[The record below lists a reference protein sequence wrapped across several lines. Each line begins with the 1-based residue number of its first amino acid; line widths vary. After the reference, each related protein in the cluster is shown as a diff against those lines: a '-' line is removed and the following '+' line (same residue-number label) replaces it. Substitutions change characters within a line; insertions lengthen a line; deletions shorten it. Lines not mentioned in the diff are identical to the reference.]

1 MNDLPPYIHLLND
14 DRLFLKQNHETYA
27 QWRRH
32 LHQHPETAFEEV
44 QTAQFVADRLRSF
57 GLEVHE
63 GLAQTGVVAVWRNPR
78 NSSLEQSDHILP
90 RIGLRADLDALPMD
104 EFNTFAHRSIYDGKM
119 HACGHDGHT
128 IMLLAAAH
136 RLSQSPPQNVGEI
149 IFIFQPAEENEAGG
163 RVMVEEGLFDQFP
176 VDAVFGLH
184 NLPGLTLGHFAA
196 RVGPQMASA
205 DFFKLTLKGKGGH
218 AAWPHQCSD
227 VLVSASQLVLSW
239 QTIVSRKID
248 PLSPAVV
255 SVTQIHGGQ
264 STNVLPA
271 QVEVTGTVRAFDEA
285 TRQQIENQM
294 KAEIDAVCL
303 SGDFEADWQY
313 EHRYTATVNAP
324 LPTEF
329 SLKVAQQCFGAS
341 KVDGTPQPLMGAEDF
356 GWMLR
361 ARPGCYAL
369 LGAGDRPMLHHPHY
383 DFPDELL
390 AHGALYWIQ
399 LARTFLRNP
408 LKINDFSLDL
418 SET

>member
-1 MNDLPPYIHLLND
+1 MNRQDPNRVFIEND
-14 DRLFLKQNHETYA
+14 RAFLSQNHTLYT

-32 LHQHPETAFEEV
+32 LHQHPEIAFEEV
-44 QTAQFVADRLRSF
+44 QTAHFVAKTLRSF

-63 GLAQTGVVAVWRNPR
+63 GLAKTGVVAVWRHPHLDQETSN
-78 NSSLEQSDHILP
+78 HAFP
-90 RIGLRADLDALPMD
+90 RIGLRADLDALPM
-104 EFNTFAHRSIYDGKM
+104 EEHNTFSHRSINKGKM

-136 RLSQSPPQNVGEI
+136 RLSQSPPKDIGEI
-149 IFIFQPAEENEAGG
+149 VFIFQPAEENEAGG
-163 RVMVEEGLFDQFP
+163 RVMVEEGLFEQFP
-176 VDAVFGLH
+176 VDVVFGLH
-184 NLPGLTLGHFAA
+184 NLPGLDLGRFAA
-196 RVGPQMASA
+196 RIGPQMASA
-205 DFFKLTLKGKGGH
+205 DFFKLILKGKGGH
-218 AAWPHQCSD
+218 AAWPHECSD
-227 VLVSASQLVLSW
+227 VLINAAQLILSW
-239 QTIVSRKID
+239 QTIVSRRID

-271 QVEVTGTVRAFDEA
+271 QVEITGTVRAFDEE
-285 TRQQIENQM
+285 TRQKIQALM
-294 KAEIDAVCL
+294 KADIDQLCFG
-303 SGDFEADWQY
+303 SDFEADWQY
-313 EHRYTATVNAP
+313 EHRYTATENAP

-329 SLKVAQQCFGAS
+329 ALDVARKCFGEDQ
-341 KVDGTPQPLMGAEDF
+341 VDAQPNPLMGAEDF

-361 ARPGCYAL
+361 AKSGCYAL

-390 AHGALYWIQ
+390 IYGALYWIQ